1 MDIDDLLIELAAM
14 RSRQDTLEKNMEA
27 VTQQHQAVTQQH
39 QAVTAELTVARA
51 VIVQMKQREARLEA
65 ELEKLRASPPSYRP
79 EAGSRFRFQGKMCSV
94 PRFQRCQTCQFL
106 VPALGH
112 PLANMS
118 HAGSSKFITK
128 CRVLN

>member
-1 MDIDDLLIELAAM
+1 MLSGWMGVSPELRVEVTFLM
-14 RSRQDTLEKNMEA
+14 TFSSVNPVKIGDGHNMEA
-27 VTQQHQAVTQQH
+27 VEQAG
-39 QAVTAELTVARA
+39 
-51 VIVQMKQREARLEA
+51 
-65 ELEKLRASPPSYRP
+65 YRP